1 MQLLLLWGG
10 TILISIICDII
21 FTIDL
26 IKSIAKEG
34 YYIEDSKIENFYNK
48 FADNGEEYIEKIKR
62 FIPFVNIMNSFSYIL
77 ERDNIL
83 RATDTYNFVR
93 KMTPEEY
100 ERYKKN
106 PSLKTLLEIMKEN
119 ERKER
124 VYCDYKDDNGEGKIY
139 YETNGE
145 LTITKTTGSA
155 TKLTE
160 EEQVKA
166 VNKRIDELNKI
177 VVELI
182 TGEKKEED
190 LKDLHE
196 EEILYVKEAKEL
208 LEKDIEKDNKKN
220 KQKTKNKRM

>member
-10 TILISIICDII
+10 TILISIICDNI

-26 IKSIAKEG
+26 IKSMANEG

-48 FADNGEEYIEKIKR
+48 FADIGDETIEKVKR
-62 FIPFVNIMNSFSYIL
+62 FIPFINIMRSFSFIL
-77 ERDNIL
+77 ERDKIL
-83 RATDTYNFVR
+83 QAIDTYNFVK

-100 ERYKKN
+100 KRYKKN
-106 PSLKTLLEIMKEN
+106 PSLRTLFEIMNEN
-119 ERKER
+119 ERKEML
-124 VYCDYKDDNGEGKIY
+124 YCDYKDENGEGKIY
-139 YETNGE
+139 YETNGK
-145 LTITKTTGSA
+145 LTITKSTGSA
-155 TKLTE
+155 NKLTE
-160 EEQVKA
+160 EEQIKA

-190 LKDLHE
+190 LKELHE
-196 EEILYVKEAKEL
+196 EEMLYVKEAKEL
-208 LEKDIEKDNKKN
+208 LEKDIGKDNKKN